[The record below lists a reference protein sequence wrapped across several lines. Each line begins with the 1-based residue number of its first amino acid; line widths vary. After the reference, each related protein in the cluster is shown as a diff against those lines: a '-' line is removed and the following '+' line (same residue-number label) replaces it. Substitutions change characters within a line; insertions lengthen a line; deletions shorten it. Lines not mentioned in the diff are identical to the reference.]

1 MTKQNS
7 GSDKISLHPRNKHRE
22 RYDFPKLILA
32 CPELKPFIINPKS
45 NEDSID
51 FANPDAV
58 KALNKALLAHFY
70 QIKFWDIPQN
80 YLCPAIPGR
89 ADYIHYVA
97 DLLAESNGGIIPKGL
112 NIKCLDVGV
121 GANCVYPIIGR
132 AEYGWG
138 FVGSDI
144 DPLAIRSATNIV
156 NFNPT
161 LKGSVSCRLQ
171 KYENVFFD
179 EIMKPKELFDVTICN
194 PPFHA
199 SAEEAVI
206 ANVRKVGHL
215 TQKKITTPALNFGGQ
230 SKELYCEGGEA
241 QFIWEMINES
251 ATIPDFCFWFTT
263 LVSKK
268 ENLAGIHK
276 TLAKAKALETKV
288 IEMKQGQKSSRIVAW
303 TFLTP
308 EEQAAWRARRWKA

>member
-7 GSDKISLHPRNKHRE
+7 GPDKISLHPRNKHRE

-32 CPELKPFIINPKS
+32 CPELKTFIINPKS

-179 EIMKPKELFDVTICN
+179 EIMKPKEL
-194 PPFHA
+194 
-199 SAEEAVI
+199 
-206 ANVRKVGHL
+206 
-215 TQKKITTPALNFGGQ
+215 
-230 SKELYCEGGEA
+230 
-241 QFIWEMINES
+241 
-251 ATIPDFCFWFTT
+251 
-263 LVSKK
+263 
-268 ENLAGIHK
+268 
-276 TLAKAKALETKV
+276 
-288 IEMKQGQKSSRIVAW
+288 
-303 TFLTP
+303 
-308 EEQAAWRARRWKA
+308 